1 MGCVPQTRLK
11 IARPTSTSLFRTPH
25 AAPRMCVQAAGVDNC
40 QAMLRTVAAE
50 LAAMATLE
58 IPEEVEVDKA
68 GTIQGVFTDVGKLSE
83 EPTLAGA
90 SRKVYVSKLHKFF
103 DCSNEVYIIAQV
115 YVNRLLQKHPNLVIQ
130 ADTVNEMLL
139 ASVVLALKWHE
150 EVCDQYPDAH
160 YALHGG
166 VSAEKLQRLEARF
179 LALLDWELHVTPSE
193 FHTYCGMAAALK
205 VELAAKENHGREEQ
219 DDGNVVPELKE
230 DQASQDEEEEENQ
243 CESTKPLT
251 ATITATV
258 FPASHEI
265 RTHEIHTPHTC
276 DDRDHEYT
284 FKGHEHEEDDDCF
297 PGRPLW
303 GPQSYWTPSTF
314 NVPQEDLPHVHAD
327 EEDARSIYSVTS
339 DSEDCLPGKP
349 LWCDQS
355 YRMTSFCSTAPGTP
369 QASGQKEG
377 INYGESDAESVDE
390 ADDEC
395 LPGKPLWSM
404 RSFTVA
410 SRCSTSPGA
419 SLPESEDEEEEE
431 SQEEDGDCLPGRPLW
446 SAQSYV
452 VSPFSEMSLGSHK
465 QFNCASN
472 AHTHSKETTGANKDR
487 GFPFEGGCVAN
498 ILDNK
503 LVERMGGNGPTRP
516 STEGLAPCRVTEI
529 VRGNG
534 AIITSPSICASLV
547 RSASA
552 GESSD
557 PTIAHVPK
565 RNTSRHLVDIQCY

>member
-1 MGCVPQTRLK
+1 M
-11 IARPTSTSLFRTPH
+11 
-25 AAPRMCVQAAGVDNC
+25 QAAGVDNC

-369 QASGQKEG
+369 QAAVKRKAS
-377 INYGESDAESVDE
+377 IMANLTPSLSTRLTTNV
-390 ADDEC
+390 C
-395 LPGKPLWSM
+395 LANRFG
-404 RSFTVA
+404 A
-410 SRCSTSPGA
+410 CGA
-419 SLPESEDEEEEE
+419 SQWLHGAAPPLEHHCQKVKMKKRRKVRKRMATAYLVGLSGVHRATWCRHFQKCHLDHTNNSIVLP
-431 SQEEDGDCLPGRPLW
+431 
-446 SAQSYV
+446 
-452 VSPFSEMSLGSHK
+452 M
-465 QFNCASN
+465 
-472 AHTHSKETTGANKDR
+472 HTHIQKKRLE
-487 GFPFEGGCVAN
+487 
-498 ILDNK
+498 
-503 LVERMGGNGPTRP
+503 PTRIAGFHLKVGALP
-516 STEGLAPCRVTEI
+516 TSLTTNLWKGWVAMARLDRQRRGWLLAV
-529 VRGNG
+529 
-534 AIITSPSICASLV
+534 
-547 RSASA
+547 
-552 GESSD
+552 
-557 PTIAHVPK
+557 
-565 RNTSRHLVDIQCY
+565 